1 MSRNF
6 TLQSLQSRT
15 LSELHVLRSEMQ
27 REINTAVPGSAA
39 SREAWANLAAI
50 DQSIRRRMAPPAP
63 RP

>member
-15 LSELHVLRSEMQ
+15 LSELHVMRSEVQ
-27 REINTAVPGSAA
+27 REIHAAAPGSAA

-50 DQSIRRRMAPPAP
+50 DQSIRRRTAHLTP
-63 RP
+63 RF